1 MPPKANSSEKSD
13 DEKLL
18 IAVLSQWNPLP
29 PVDNRK
35 LGEAL
40 GIKPGTAGVRW
51 HRFKAKLFKN
61 NEDASQVVQATD
73 DNLGV
78 GQEAAAV
85 VEKQMNSKKG
95 GRKRVAVKEG
105 SDEPPARRKKID
117 NSIVVSLNA
126 ATSKPGP
133 GKGTNNDKGH
143 LDGLVA
149 NVKQENGQFEDGIEW
164 LQIGENGNELDGLS
178 SGDEA

>member
-1 MPPKANSSEKSD
+1 MPPRANPSEKSD

-40 GIKPGTAGVRW
+40 GIIPGTASVRW
-51 HRFKAKLFKN
+51 HRFKAKLFRNSELK
-61 NEDASQVVQATD
+61 VKQAAND
-73 DNLGV
+73 RPGV
-78 GQEAAAV
+78 GQAAAV
-85 VEKQMNSKKG
+85 IDKQKKG
-95 GRKRVAVKEG
+95 GRKRAAAKEG
-105 SDEPPARRKKID
+105 SDEPPAQRKKFD
-117 NSIVVSLNA
+117 KSIAMSLNA

-133 GKGTNNDKGH
+133 GTGKANKDKRH
-143 LDGLVA
+143 LDGLDG
-149 NVKQENGQFEDGIEW
+149 NVKQENDQFEDGIEW
-164 LQIGENGNELDGLS
+164 LQIGEDGNELDGLL